1 MRIHTTN
8 LMNNAVTRMAI
19 ITVFCCL
26 ITYRIA
32 GVGEHCGLAFV
43 GFAALLLDA
52 IVFIGWIM
60 MATYVI
66 WSRRKLPPMNPNAGR
81 LLDLIGLVTFVY
93 WLAISGIPA
102 LIVGA
107 WIIPLVWIAWCVS
120 LYIAL
125 KVK

>member
-1 MRIHTTN
+1 MRIYTTN
-8 LMNNAVTRMAI
+8 LMNNAVTRMAV

-26 ITYRIA
+26 ITYRVA
-32 GVGEHCGLAFV
+32 GVGEHCGLEFV

-66 WSRRKLPPMNPNAGR
+66 WSRRKLPPMNPKAGR

-107 WIIPLVWIAWCVS
+107 WIIPLVWMAWCVS

>member
-1 MRIHTTN
+1 MRIYTTN
-8 LMNNAVTRMAI
+8 LMNNAVTRMAV

-43 GFAALLLDA
+43 GFGALLLDA

-66 WSRRKLPPMNPNAGR
+66 WSRKKLPPMNPKAGR
-81 LLDLIGLVTFVY
+81 LLDLIGLVAFLS
-93 WLAISGIPA
+93 WMAISAIPA

-107 WIIPLVWIAWCVS
+107 WIIPLVWMAWCVS